1 MTGAVVAVDIGGT
14 TVKASVVDELGFR
27 RHHRTGPSRGGDDT
41 VAVVLSLITSLREAA
56 VADGLDVLAVGV
68 VTPGLVDAATG
79 TVAYASNLGWRDFD
93 LRSAL
98 AGPLGV
104 PVSVGHDVRA
114 AGRAERH
121 LGAARGADDFV
132 LLQLGTGIAAAVV
145 TEGTL
150 VSGAGSAAGEAGHM
164 PVYPDGEP
172 CPCGKRGCLEAYAAG
187 AAVPRRYH
195 EALAA
200 ASRQASP
207 PLTAREAHPAAVPG
221 GAVHSAR
228 AAAGAHGSGGPVGA
242 ARSGTFPTAPG
253 AGGLADA
260 AARVGTAAD
269 VVRLLG
275 VDPVADRVW
284 GEAVRALGFGVS
296 TLTMLLDPA
305 LVVLG
310 GGMAQAGDAL
320 LVPVRRTLTELL
332 VWREAPELRLST
344 LGPAAGQWGAAI
356 EAFALTP
363 SAACVATW
371 TSPTPAIA

>member
-14 TVKASVVDELGFR
+14 TVKASVVDEHGVR
-27 RHHRTGPSRGGDDT
+27 RHHRTEPSAGGSDT
-41 VAVVLSLITSLREAA
+41 VAVVSSLITSLRGAA
-56 VADGLDVLAVGV
+56 LADGSDVLAAGV
-68 VTPGLVDAATG
+68 VTPGLVDPATG

-98 AGPLGV
+98 AGPLGL

-121 LGAARGADDFV
+121 LGAARGAEDFV

-145 TEGTL
+145 TGGAL

-187 AAVPRRYH
+187 AAVPRRY
-195 EALAA
+195 LAA
-200 ASRQASP
+200 
-207 PLTAREAHPAAVPG
+207 G
-221 GAVHSAR
+221 GAG
-228 AAAGAHGSGGPVGA
+228 AGRPGATGAGTGAAHGVGPANGVGE
-242 ARSGTFPTAPG
+242 T
-253 AGGLADA
+253 AGGQG
-260 AARVGTAAD
+260 VVTAAD
-269 VVRLLG
+269 VVARLG
-275 VDPVADRVW
+275 RDPIADRVW
-284 GEAVRALGFGVS
+284 GEATRALAFGVS
-296 TLTMLLDPA
+296 TVTMLLDPS

-320 LVPVRRTLTELL
+320 LAPVARALPELL
-332 VWREAPELRLST
+332 VWRDAPELRLST
-344 LGPAAGQWGAAI
+344 LGPTAGQWGAAI

-363 SAACVATW
+363 AAECVRAW
-371 TSPTPAIA
+371 RAPVPVP

>member
-1 MTGAVVAVDIGGT
+1 MTAAVVAVDIGGT
-14 TVKASVVDELGFR
+14 TVKASVVDERGVR
-27 RHHRTGPSRGGDDT
+27 RHQRTGPSEGGADT
-41 VAVVLSLITSLREAA
+41 VAVVRSLISTLREAA
-56 VADGLDVLAVGV
+56 LADGLDVLAAGV

-93 LRSAL
+93 LRAAL
-98 AGPLGV
+98 AGPLGL

-121 LGAARGADDFV
+121 LGAARGTDDFV

-145 TEGTL
+145 TAGTL
-150 VSGAGSAAGEAGHM
+150 VGGAGSAAGEAGHM

-187 AAVPRRYH
+187 AAVPRRYR
-195 EALAA
+195 AA
-200 ASRQASP
+200 HG
-207 PLTAREAHPAAVPG
+207 AREV
-221 GAVHSAR
+221 
-228 AAAGAHGSGGPVGA
+228 SG
-242 ARSGTFPTAPG
+242 
-253 AGGLADA
+253 
-260 AARVGTAAD
+260 AAD
-269 VVRLLG
+269 VVGLLG

-310 GGMAQAGDAL
+310 GGLAQAGDAL
-320 LVPVRRTLTELL
+320 LGPVERTLTELL

-356 EAFALTP
+356 EAFALT
-363 SAACVATW
+363 AAGGCVRSW
-371 TSPTPAIA
+371 SHPTSVVA

>member
-14 TVKASVVDELGFR
+14 TVKGSVVDERGVR
-27 RHHRTGPSRGGDDT
+27 RHQRSAAAASGAETI
-41 VAVVLSLITSLREAA
+41 AVVLSLVSALRAAA
-56 VADGLDVLAVGV
+56 VADGLSVLAAGV
-68 VTPGLVDAATG
+68 VTPGLVDAGTG
-79 TVAYASNLGWRDFD
+79 TIAYASNLGWRDLD

-98 AGPLGV
+98 AGPLGL

-145 TEGTL
+145 TGGVL

-187 AAVPRRYH
+187 AAVPRRY
-195 EALAA
+195 
-200 ASRQASP
+200 
-207 PLTAREAHPAAVPG
+207 
-221 GAVHSAR
+221 R
-228 AAAGAHGSGGPVGA
+228 AAAGAVAAAAAGAGAGAGA
-242 ARSGTFPTAPG
+242 AG
-253 AGGLADA
+253 AGAGA
-260 AARVGTAAD
+260 AAGTAAE
-269 VVRLLG
+269 VVARLG

-284 GEAVRALGFGVS
+284 GEATRALAFGVS

-310 GGMAQAGDAL
+310 GGLAQAGDAL
-320 LVPVRRTLTELL
+320 LAPVERALPELL
-332 VWREAPELRLST
+332 VWRDAPTLRLST

-363 SAACVATW
+363 AAECVRTW
-371 TSPTPAIA
+371 HAPVLR